1 MPILILV
8 SVGRAESCD
17 MFEFGNI
24 SLVMNV
30 VLVGMIVI
38 LSGIA
43 FARKNK
49 INAFQEQ
56 KLRDKELELAFQR
69 KALFEYGPVTVTG
82 TDGTILEVNSK
93 FLGAFGYRREDL
105 IGRSIHD
112 LYPEEQKPLSAEIGA
127 QTHSGRI
134 WSGETQLL
142 RADGSL
148 ATTHNTVVPLMD
160 DSKTH
165 VKNLSLR
172 IDISRQKA
180 MENQRLVTAA
190 FDEMSDAVVLY
201 NPDDFSIS
209 YMNAFAL
216 AEHGW
221 TVEEIGGKTLWETR
235 YVSDRDA
242 MTATCEHTAITGK
255 WSARIETEITG
266 EVYETHSYRVA
277 VTSDTHRILTM
288 FREVTRNVELER
300 ERNRLISIITH
311 ELRTPLTSIKGAMG
325 LLDSCAMGPMPA
337 EAKNLVGIALRN
349 SDRMLDLI
357 AQILEAEKAE
367 HETRQEELVPLNIAE
382 AIHSSIAVNQGY
394 GTELGITYRDPVGT
408 EDLWVNASARML
420 DQILANLMSNAAKFS
435 PENSHV
441 DVWAERKG
449 RRVVLFVRDHG
460 MGIPKDLQPH
470 LFSRFVKTDQQVR
483 SNVHGSGLGL
493 SIVKSQVERLG
504 GTIDFKTAE
513 NVGTCFEISL
523 PLLDIGPGLAKPTRK
538 SARINT

>member
-1 MPILILV
+1 
-8 SVGRAESCD
+8 
-17 MFEFGNI
+17 MFDLWNI
-24 SLVMNV
+24 SLALNAL
-30 VLVGMIVI
+30 LVGIIIV

-49 INAFQEQ
+49 ITGLQEQ
-56 KLRDKELELAFQR
+56 KLRDKELELAFQK
-69 KALFEYGPVTVTG
+69 KALFEHGLVSVTD
-82 TDGTILEVNSK
+82 TDGEILEVNSK
-93 FLGAFGYRREDL
+93 FLGAFGYSRDEL
-105 IGRSIHD
+105 IGTSIHE
-112 LYPEEQKPLSAEIGA
+112 LYPDEEKHISDAIRA
-127 QTHSGRI
+127 QTKTGRM

-142 RADGSL
+142 RADGSR
-148 ATTHNTVVPLMD
+148 AMTQNTVVPLMD
-160 DSKTH
+160 DDKKH

-172 IDISRQKA
+172 IDISRQKIK
-180 MENQRLVTAA
+180 ENQKLVTAA
-190 FDEMSDAVVLY
+190 FDKMTDAVVLY
-201 NPDDFSIS
+201 DPKNFKIF

-216 AEHGW
+216 AEQGW
-221 TVEEIGGKTLWETR
+221 DANEIEGKTLWDTR

-242 MTATCEHTAITGK
+242 MVETCQNTATQGK
-255 WSARIETEITG
+255 WTARMENAISGEI
-266 EVYETHSYRVA
+266 YEAHSYRVV
-277 VTSDTHRILTM
+277 VTSDAPRILTM

-325 LLDSCAMGPMPA
+325 LLDSCAMGPMPS

-367 HETRQEELVPLNIAE
+367 HEARHEVLVPINMAE
-382 AIHSSIAVNQGY
+382 AVAAAIASNQGY

-408 EDLWVNASARML
+408 EEVWINGSERML
-420 DQILANLMSNAAKFS
+420 EQILANLMSNAAKFS
-435 PENSHV
+435 PEDSTV

-460 MGIPKDLQPH
+460 MGVPKDLQPQ

-493 SIVKSQVERLG
+493 SIVKSQVDRLG
-504 GTIDFKTAE
+504 GTIDFDTAE
-513 NVGTCFEISL
+513 NVGTCFRISL
-523 PLLDIGPGLAKPTRK
+523 PLLEVDPEAMKPGAVGNRIGA
-538 SARINT
+538 

>member
-1 MPILILV
+1 
-8 SVGRAESCD
+8 
-17 MFEFGNI
+17 MFELGNI
-24 SLVMNV
+24 SLAMNAL
-30 VLVGMIVI
+30 LVGMIVI

-49 INAFQEQ
+49 INDFQKQ

-69 KALFEYGPVTVTG
+69 KALFEYGLVTVTD
-82 TDGTILEVNSK
+82 TDGNILEVNSK
-93 FLGAFGYRREDL
+93 FLGALGYRREEL
-105 IGRSIHD
+105 IGRRIHD
-112 LYPEEQKPLSAEIGA
+112 LYPEDQKALSSEIRA
-127 QTHSGRI
+127 QTQTGRM
-134 WSGETQLL
+134 WSGETQIL
-142 RADGSL
+142 RADGSR
-148 ATTHNTVVPLMD
+148 AMTHNTVVPLMD
-160 DSKTH
+160 DDKKH

-172 IDISRQKA
+172 IDISRQKVR
-180 MENQRLVTAA
+180 ENQRLVTAA
-190 FDEMSDAVVLY
+190 FDEMTDAVVLY

-221 TVEEIGGKTLWETR
+221 SVEEIGGKTLWDTR
-235 YVSDRDA
+235 YASDRDA
-242 MTATCEHTAITGK
+242 MAATCEHTAIKGK
-255 WSARIETEITG
+255 WSARIENETSG
-266 EVYETHSYRVA
+266 EVYEAHSYRVA

-357 AQILEAEKAE
+357 AQILEAERAE
-367 HETRQEELVPLNIAE
+367 HETREEVLVPLNISE
-382 AIHSSIAVNQGY
+382 TIQSAIAANQGY

-408 EDLWVNASARML
+408 KDLWVNASARML
-420 DQILANLMSNAAKFS
+420 EQILANLMSNAAKFS
-435 PENSHV
+435 PEDSHV

-449 RRVVLFVRDHG
+449 SRVVLFVRDHG
-460 MGIPKDLQPH
+460 MGIPKDLQPQ

-504 GTIDFKTAE
+504 GSIEFDTAE
-513 NVGTCFEISL
+513 NVGTCFRISL
-523 PLLDIGPGLAKPTRK
+523 PLLDIGPGVAKP
-538 SARINT
+538 ARVNAQNIT